1 MDVLSHHTIKFG
13 AGGENRTP
21 VIRLETSS
29 NAIIRHP
36 LDTTFLLL
44 SKWSTPCVYA
54 AKAKSDV
61 AKLSFAFS
69 FV

>member
-1 MDVLSHHTIKFG
+1 
-13 AGGENRTP
+13 
-21 VIRLETSS
+21 
-29 NAIIRHP
+29 
-36 LDTTFLLL
+36 LL

-54 AKAKSDV
+54 ARAKSDV